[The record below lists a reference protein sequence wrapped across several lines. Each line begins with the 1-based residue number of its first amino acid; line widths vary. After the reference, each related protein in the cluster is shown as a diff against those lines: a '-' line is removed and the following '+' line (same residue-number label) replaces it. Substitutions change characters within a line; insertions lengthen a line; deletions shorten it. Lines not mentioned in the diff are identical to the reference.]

1 MILQCAKEWRLRRH
15 LKKHARERK
24 VLEDKVFELEQVK
37 RQHQAELEEL
47 EYHEKLWNSVQL
59 DK

>member
-1 MILQCAKEWRLRRH
+1 MFLRFAKEWRLRRH
-15 LKKHARERK
+15 LKKHEREK
-24 VLEDKVFELEQVK
+24 KDLEDKVLELERIK
-37 RQHQAELEEL
+37 RQHQAELKEL